1 MTFESKTSN
10 YEIGIVTDSTAY
22 LSQELIEQHKLSVVP
37 VQVIIDGEAF
47 SDSTDL
53 LTSKVIP
60 ALRSNQ
66 TVTTARP
73 SVQTFVEIYQA
84 QVSAGAKS
92 ILSIHLSSEL
102 SGTYESAVL
111 AARQMNVPVTV
122 VDSRGVAGFL
132 QLVVLNAVRLR
143 SQGLEI
149 SEIEN
154 VLTKQCARIK
164 MYFYVDTLE
173 FLERGGRLSAFKSKV
188 GQFLTVKPILKMQ
201 DGKVELQELV
211 RSETK
216 ALNRIIDLAC
226 DQGTAHTFLINHIA
240 SPDRALL
247 ISEAISDEL
256 KIEPINIVTAGAVVG
271 AHVGPGTVA
280 VVID

>member
-1 MTFESKTSN
+1 MTFESKTSS

-73 SVQTFVEIYQA
+73 SVQNFVEIYQA

-111 AARQMNVPVTV
+111 AARQMNVPVTAI
-122 VDSRGVAGFL
+122 DSRGVAGFL

-247 ISEAISDEL
+247 ISEAICDEL